1 MMSQPAPAKARRG
14 TAAVILRTLLSL
26 LVSAFFVWL
35 SLRHTNVGDVLG
47 AMAAAPM
54 FPLLGYFAILLIIH
68 LVRTVR
74 WGILLEPVGSIPF
87 ARLNSAS
94 AIGFMLLMVL
104 PLRLGELARPLLV
117 ARTMDGEGSQLRRS
131 GTLASC
137 VVERVVDGLAL
148 AALGLGALQYAGA
161 TGRMADFA
169 RNASWLVGAA
179 FLVLC
184 VALVV
189 AVATRRQATA
199 LLHSLLAPIAPHRV
213 DQVTQV
219 ANGFLDA
226 LDLGSARRLFTV
238 LALTV
243 AHWMLHVVGFMLM
256 APAFGL
262 ELTLFMAC
270 TVLAVQAVG
279 VMVPAGP
286 GMVGT
291 SQFFTQAALSI
302 FIPGALS
309 VPDVAARAAGYANA
323 IWMLQFTQQVI
334 LGLLFWF
341 AGRVS
346 LAGLIGAHARPQT
359 GVPTLSASSSVSF

>member
-1 MMSQPAPAKARRG
+1 M
-14 TAAVILRTLLSL
+14 ILRTALSL

-47 AMAAAPM
+47 VMATAPM
-54 FPLLGYFAILLIIH
+54 VPLFAYFVILLVIH

-87 ARLNSAS
+87 GRLNSAS

-169 RNASWLVGAA
+169 RHASWLVGAA

-184 VALVV
+184 VMLVV
-189 AVATRRQATA
+189 AVATRRQTTA
-199 LLHSLLAPIAPHRV
+199 LLQRVLAPIAPDRV
-213 DQVTQV
+213 DQVTRM
-219 ANGFLDA
+219 ADGFLDA
-226 LDLGSARRLFTV
+226 LNLGSGRRMLAV
-238 LALTV
+238 IALTI
-243 AHWMLHVVGFMLM
+243 AHWMLHVIGFMLM

-309 VPDVAARAAGYANA
+309 VPDVAARAAGYANS
-323 IWMLQFTQQVI
+323 IWMLQFSQQVM
-334 LGLLFWF
+334 LGLVFWF

-346 LAGLIGAHARPQT
+346 LAGLIGAHARSRT
-359 GVPTLSASSSVSF
+359 SAPTLSASSSVSF